1 MESLEERLKAA
12 SADYQKLQ
20 VDMSNVVDARQRLD
34 AQLTENEMVKKV
46 CWDRNLLCIVAL
58 ANDTL

>member
-1 MESLEERLKAA
+1 MASLEERLKAA

-46 CWDRNLLCIVAL
+46 CWD
-58 ANDTL
+58 